1 MILLLA
7 PIGLTQFIFI
17 IVFFVISPFIIHEIK
32 NPRSQMYEEK
42 IKHKYFNRL
51 ENTGRL
57 KIKQYYLFD
66 FFLVI
71 ILLDNDLTKKYFY
84 FHGLKKNK
92 YIKFYKT
99 IKKHAQIS
107 SEKERA

>member
-1 MILLLA
+1 MIYLLA
-7 PIGLTQFIFI
+7 PITPALLMYAFSFFFI
-17 IVFFVISPFIIHEIK
+17 IPFLMYEFK
-32 NPRSQMYEEK
+32 NPRSIMYEEK
-42 IKHKYFNRL
+42 KKHQFFARL

-71 ILLDNDLTKKYFY
+71 ILLDENLTKKYFY

-99 IKKHAQIS
+99 KKEHAQIS
-107 SEKERA
+107 SEEKRA

>member
-1 MILLLA
+1 MFLLLA
-7 PIGLTQFIFI
+7 PITPVQLIFL
-17 IVFFVISPFIIHEIK
+17 IVFFILIPFLIYEFK

-42 IKHKYFNRL
+42 IKNEYSAWPV
-51 ENTGRL
+51 NTGRL

-66 FFLVI
+66 FILIV

-99 IKKHAQIS
+99 IKNHAQIS
-107 SEKERA
+107 AEKHA

>member
-1 MILLLA
+1 MILLA
-7 PIGLTQFIFI
+7 PITPALLLFAIFFFI
-17 IVFFVISPFIIHEIK
+17 VIPFLMYEFK
-32 NPRSQMYEEK
+32 NPRSQMFEEK
-42 IKHKYFNRL
+42 IKHPFFSSL

-66 FFLVI
+66 FILVI
-71 ILLDNDLTKKYFY
+71 IILDENLTKKYFY

-99 IKKHAQIS
+99 KKEHAQIS
-107 SEKERA
+107 SEEKRA